1 MILRWRLQ
9 VSLTEVSV
17 PARSRIASLTSPVSA
32 IAAAV
37 LAEVA
42 VTKIYSGGCM
52 EHKYCGA
59 CRGERG
65 CKDCKMTVRAAKYE
79 CLTEFS
85 ATGFFEGNSLEH
97 SFVPGTDDS
106 GERSV
111 FAPKALF
118 LAADLGTTT
127 LGFVCTDEYGE
138 VIASYGTENPQRF
151 ASADVIGR
159 IDAACHGA
167 AEQLKQQIREALAK
181 GFLFVLEKGK
191 EVLRES
197 GYMQQEMP
205 VRIALAGN
213 TTMQHL
219 LLGYSVEGMA
229 KAPFIPYSVKEE
241 NVSFSELLSGT
252 SVFGQFPDMVKNT
265 KVFVF
270 PGLSAFVGGDAEAG
284 AYGLSFPG
292 IDRGTQREDGI
303 YLLADLGTN
312 GELLLSAHGKIYAT
326 AAAMGS
332 AFEGGRFAYASDLFA
347 SDETGLLCE
356 PHFTEGFFV
365 LDQEDIRTFQLA
377 KGAIRAGIEL
387 LCKRAGILLKQ
398 VDTVFLAGGAGRYC
412 RADDLLQTGILPRV
426 FEGKIKIVGNSCIG
440 GLLYYLKNPANMLQC
455 NGKVLNLAE
464 EPEFEDLYYRFME
477 FKDE

>member
-1 MILRWRLQ
+1 
-9 VSLTEVSV
+9 
-17 PARSRIASLTSPVSA
+17 
-32 IAAAV
+32 
-37 LAEVA
+37 
-42 VTKIYSGGCM
+42 M

-65 CKDCKMTVRAAKYE
+65 CKDCKMTVRTAKYE
-79 CLTEFS
+79 SLTEFS
-85 ATGFFEGNSLEH
+85 TTGFFEGNSL
-97 SFVPGTDDS
+97 SYGFVPVI
-106 GERSV
+106 GENGEKSV
-111 FAPKALF
+111 FAPKELF

-127 LGFVCTDEYGE
+127 LGFVCADEKGE
-138 VIASYGTENPQRF
+138 VLASYGAENPQRF
-151 ASADVIGR
+151 VSADVIGR
-159 IDAACHGA
+159 IDAACHGMA
-167 AEQLKQQIREALAK
+167 DQLKQQIREALAR

-191 EVLRES
+191 EALCEN
-197 GYMQQEMP
+197 GHTQQKLP
-205 VRIALAGN
+205 VRLALAGN

-219 LLGYSVEGMA
+219 LLGYSVDDMA

-241 NVSFSELLSGT
+241 RIAFSELFSET
-252 SVFGQFPDMVKNT
+252 TVFGQFPDTVKNAN
-265 KVFVF
+265 VFIF
-270 PGLSAFVGGDAEAG
+270 PCLSAFVGGDAVAG

-292 IDRGTQREDGI
+292 IDIGTQREDGV

-312 GELLLSAHGKIYAT
+312 GELLLSAHGKVYAT

-347 SDETGLLCE
+347 LVARALCEGASDETGLLCE
-356 PHFTEGFFV
+356 PYFSEGFFG
-365 LDQEDIRTFQLA
+365 LHQEEIRTFQLA

-387 LCKRAGILLKQ
+387 LCKRAGISINQ
-398 VDTVFLAGGAGRYC
+398 VDAVFLAGGAGRYC
-412 RADDLLQTGILPRV
+412 KTEELLQTGFLPGE
-426 FEGKIKIVGNSCIG
+426 FKDKIKIVGNSCIG